1 MKKHYFLFIII
12 FVIGTSLIEAQT
24 NASIENDN
32 VQFNKL
38 EASLSPTLRKH
49 GDNTVY
55 SSGSRSFG
63 NILDTVTPGS
73 IQPWGV
79 ACSGKYLYLTEYS
92 RKSIFQY
99 NLDGTPTGYVINA
112 NYGGPSWI
120 GDLATDDV
128 NIYACNVGGDNAI
141 NVFNIATGALVN
153 TITGDWT
160 VISQRGLAYDA
171 SAHEFY
177 IGGWNSDTIWRTDN
191 LGNTIEI
198 IPAGDVSGL
207 AWDPVGGPA
216 GTGSLWVVN
225 NDWSDIVTELD
236 PNNSWAT
243 LRTFPIPNGSGF
255 SGAGLDIN
263 RINNLWVTNQ
273 TDFNLYLVEVD
284 NTAPVPLNNWA
295 LGIAIMLMISF
306 VIYKFRG
313 KLA

>member
-1 MKKHYFLFIII
+1 MKKHYSLFIII
-12 FVIGTSLIEAQT
+12 FFIGTSLIEAQT

-32 VQFNKL
+32 VQFNKP

-55 SSGSRSFG
+55 NSGSRSFG

-79 ACSGKYLYLTEYS
+79 ACSGKYLYLTDPAGT
-92 RKSIFQY
+92 SIYQY
-99 NLDGTPTGYVINA
+99 NLDGTATGYVINA
-112 NYGGPSWI
+112 DYGGPSWI

-160 VISQRGLAYDA
+160 SISQRGLAYDA

-177 IGGWNSDTIWRTDN
+177 IGGWNSNQIWRTDA

-198 IPAGDVSGL
+198 IPAGDVAGL
-207 AWDPVGGPA
+207 AWDPIGGPA

-225 NDWSDIVTELD
+225 NDPSDIVTELD
-236 PNNSWAT
+236 PNNSWA
-243 LRTFPIPNGSGF
+243 F
-255 SGAGLDIN
+255 
-263 RINNLWVTNQ
+263 
-273 TDFNLYLVEVD
+273 
-284 NTAPVPLNNWA
+284 
-295 LGIAIMLMISF
+295 GIAIMLMILF
-306 VIYKFRG
+306 ATYKFRG
-313 KLA
+313 NLALS